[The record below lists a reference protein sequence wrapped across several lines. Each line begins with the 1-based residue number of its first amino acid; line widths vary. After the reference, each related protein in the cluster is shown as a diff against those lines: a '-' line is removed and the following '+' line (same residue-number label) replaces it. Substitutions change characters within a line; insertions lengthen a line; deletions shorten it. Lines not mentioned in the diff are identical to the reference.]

1 MDSSVILGLLDPDDA
16 HHHVATAALTKYT
29 EDGILF
35 GLPASVLSEVL
46 VGDARQGETA
56 VAQRREQLIALFG
69 PVRHI
74 DEEVAIRAAELRAKH
89 RSLRLP
95 DALVIAVGLVDDA
108 AAIVTADKRWAS
120 VDSRVQVLA

>member
-1 MDSSVILGLLDPDDA
+1 MDSSVILGMLDPEDA
-16 HHHVATAALTKYT
+16 HHAAATAVLTRYT
-29 EDGILF
+29 EDGVPF

-56 VAQRREQLIALFG
+56 VAHRREQLVALFG
-69 PVRHI
+69 AVRHV

-108 AAIVTADKRWAS
+108 AAIVTADKRWAA